1 MTKPFM
7 QASRDPHSETA
18 GFSLLELLLA
28 LSLGIGLSGAILQL
42 LISESDVGLRV
53 NRLLRERSVQQRTIA
68 LIRDDVQ
75 RSNRISANPQLEQH
89 ACNLGGRLPVLHLN
103 TAAGPITYSV
113 GTAPSAIWR
122 GQVLMRCGPAF
133 DLAGQ
138 PSMTASAQNRVVI
151 DGLAVNPDPWRGC
164 STMIAMGA
172 SNPVDLSA
180 SAKSSFSG
188 CLGNEGRLLSVRL
201 MAQLRGSARGQQ
213 SIGSEAL
220 ISMTP

>member
-75 RSNRISANPQLEQH
+75 RSSHISANPQFEHH
-89 ACNLGGRLPVLHLN
+89 ACSLAGRLPVLHLS

-113 GTAPSAIWR
+113 GNAPSAIWR

-138 PSMTASAQNRVVI
+138 PSVASSAQNRVVI
-151 DGLAVNPDPWRGC
+151 DGLAVNPEPWRGC
-164 STMIAMGA
+164 SRMITMGVD
-172 SNPVDLSA
+172 SPVDLSA
-180 SAKSSFSG
+180 SAKSSFSA
-188 CLGNEGRLLSVRL
+188 CLGNEGSLLSIRL
-201 MAQLRGSARGQQ
+201 MEQFSGTANHLQWIS
-213 SIGSEAL
+213 SEAL
-220 ISMTP
+220 ISMMP